1 MYEIMQ
7 EVNHPEAGAN
17 KWKTHCHNGRKTL
30 LRGNVVAKSC
40 TTLGDLML
48 YHHFPED
55 DDVFVITTVYKFEMN
70 EDGAHI
76 NSLSSQCQILILS

>member
-1 MYEIMQ
+1 MS
-7 EVNHPEAGAN
+7 H
-17 KWKTHCHNGRKTL
+17 WKTHCHNGRKTL

-48 YHHFPED
+48 YYHFPED
-55 DDVFVITTVYKFEMN
+55 DDVFVITTICRFEMK
-70 EDGAHI
+70 EGGAHI